1 MKRQPET
8 RAAGGPC
15 RPRSGGCANARRA
28 PVWPGPGLHRPSSR
42 PPSPPPEDEDRTAEA
57 RLPGS
62 SACGHNPKSHGL
74 RRRSQSRGLQSRRLQ
89 RPAGRA
95 DAGLRPTLPSQSH
108 RGVSAGPANGEE
120 EHPRPFCRLSKFP
133 SIRLLFLLELTPL
146 RSRPTEDAERRDF
159 RRTHARTHAHAPE
172 PDFSQRSQK
181 ASRWGD
187 TMVMQDGS
195 AWSALGLKVRR
206 DGVCKSLLLPVPL
219 NATKTLRRIH
229 GAAGSRGIREGNES
243 F

>member
-28 PVWPGPGLHRPSSR
+28 PVWPGPGLHRPSGR
-42 PPSPPPEDEDRTAEA
+42 PPSPPPENEDRTAEA

-62 SACGHNPKSHGL
+62 SACGHSPKSHGL

-159 RRTHARTHAHAPE
+159 RRTHART
-172 PDFSQRSQK
+172 RS
-181 ASRWGD
+181 
-187 TMVMQDGS
+187 
-195 AWSALGLKVRR
+195 
-206 DGVCKSLLLPVPL
+206 
-219 NATKTLRRIH
+219 
-229 GAAGSRGIREGNES
+229 
-243 F
+243 